1 MRDNKLKMCDLCGE
15 EHLEIKKRI
24 VETELKGE
32 AIEYE
37 SEYAYCPDLDE
48 NILIENMLDKN
59 LNRMRNAYRRKVN
72 LLTSDELVDLRSGLG
87 MSQKNMGIILGMGEA
102 TIGRIESKVIQDR
115 TTDDT
120 IRRIKEDP
128 IYLLTRLE
136 IVRDKIGEKV
146 YKKILSKLDIEKEI
160 SIYNYKILEIKYSQ
174 YKEYSKLNG
183 MCRLDLEKIENMII
197 YFVNNCKDVFKTK
210 LNKLL
215 WYTDFK
221 NFKETEKG
229 ITGLVYTHKPF
240 GAVPIGI
247 EEILKLSTKIKIEE
261 KENKEYGSTYSKIT
275 SLSEFNEK
283 LFNPKELNL
292 LEKVAEK
299 FKKTGNREISD
310 YMHEEEA
317 YIHTKN
323 DQVINY
329 KFGNQ
334 LKEF

>member
-1 MRDNKLKMCDLCGE
+1 MRDNKLQMCELCGE
-15 EHLEIKKRI
+15 EHLEIKNKI

-32 AIEYE
+32 AIKYE

-48 NILIENMLDKN
+48 DILIGNMLDKN

-72 LLTSDELVDLRSGLG
+72 LLTSDELVELRNGLG
-87 MSQKNMGIILGMGEA
+87 ISQKSMGIILGMGEA

-128 IYLLTRLE
+128 IYLLARLE

-146 YKKILSKLDIEKEI
+146 YKKVLSKLDIEKEI
-160 SIYNYKILEIKYSQ
+160 STYNSKILEIKYSQ

-183 MCRLDLEKIENMII
+183 MSRLDLEKIENMII
-197 YFVNNCKDVFKTK
+197 YFTNNCKNVFKTK

-221 NFKETEKG
+221 NFKVTKKG
-229 ITGLVYTHKPF
+229 ISGLVYNHKPF

-247 EEILKLSTKIKIEE
+247 EEILKLSTQIKVEE
-261 KENKEYGSTYSKIT
+261 KENEEYGSTFFEIIP
-275 SLSEFNEK
+275 LNEFNQNV
-283 LFNPKELNL
+283 FNSEELNI
-292 LEKVAEK
+292 LEKVAKK
-299 FKKTGNREISD
+299 FKNTGNREISD

-317 YIHTKN
+317 YIHTNN

-329 KFGNQ
+329 KFGDQ